1 MKRIQLMWQEST
13 KRQEIPFTTVV
24 FLAGKVDELG
34 LSNVMVIEN
43 SDQKIAQ
50 TVINNTANKNQS
62 IQVLN
67 SMQSTTSKDIKAG
80 TTYLSIMESNLEVL
94 KNALK

>member
-1 MKRIQLMWQEST
+1 
-13 KRQEIPFTTVV
+13 
-24 FLAGKVDELG
+24 
-34 LSNVMVIEN
+34 MVIEN
-43 SDQKIAQ
+43 SDQTIAQ